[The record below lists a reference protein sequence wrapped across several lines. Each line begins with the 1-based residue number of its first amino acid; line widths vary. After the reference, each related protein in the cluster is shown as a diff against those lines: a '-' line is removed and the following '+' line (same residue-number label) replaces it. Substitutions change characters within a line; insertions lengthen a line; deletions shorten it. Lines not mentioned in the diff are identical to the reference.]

1 LHGGTARPK
10 LVHDQP
16 VASDT
21 MMAMAHASGEIRQMA
36 ALTAVGHIA
45 PGHEQ
50 KVVPVG
56 VSFGHSYGHQGSVN
70 ALKT

>member
-1 LHGGTARPK
+1 
-10 LVHDQP
+10 
-16 VASDT
+16 